1 MMRTHST
8 RKHEYSGLDTVAQRQ
23 QQRGRA
29 DVPALRAGQQE
40 ASPNRGRV
48 NAAERRHD
56 EFSPA
61 VFASAGHGQSPPRSE
76 TATATA
82 SARSA
87 GARRH
92 HTTTLHDA
100 RVAQGCSQR
109 QPESCSEPAS
119 VVVACCVQGFLR
131 LRPLPLPGRPAARC
145 GRCGGVRT
153 QSRRRGEGTRYLS
166 VGRGCGTRLASCST
180 CRPPAPRTS
189 FAGRARGAE
198 RHSSMM
204 IVSSTTRVARQG
216 GAHHGAGTQGSG
228 RAAGSHAW
236 QSCFIPIRS
245 SLGSC
250 LERARARIGGG
261 SAGLVIMGRDLKPLD
276 NRGADG

>member
-1 MMRTHST
+1 MRTHST
-8 RKHEYSGLDTVAQRQ
+8 RKHEYSGLDTVAQTASAAA
-23 QQRGRA
+23 RA
-29 DVPALRAGQQE
+29 RRRASATRAGQE

-56 EFSPA
+56 EFPPA

-76 TATATA
+76 TATATATA

-131 LRPLPLPGRPAARC
+131 LRPLPLPGRPPGAGAVAAYERNHEGAGKGHAISVC
-145 GRCGGVRT
+145 GPGVRNEAIAAPLVA
-153 QSRRRGEGTRYLS
+153 RP
-166 VGRGCGTRLASCST
+166 
-180 CRPPAPRTS
+180 PPAPRS
-189 FAGRARGAE
+189 PAGRAE
-198 RHSSMM
+198 RS
-204 IVSSTTRVARQG
+204 
-216 GAHHGAGTQGSG
+216 GT
-228 RAAGSHAW
+228 AA
-236 QSCFIPIRS
+236 
-245 SLGSC
+245 
-250 LERARARIGGG
+250 
-261 SAGLVIMGRDLKPLD
+261 
-276 NRGADG
+276 